1 MSSDARLRK
10 ADLRYLH
17 DETALNGSEIMQ
29 AFFYPLYSPI
39 AAALVAAAL
48 LFGPA
53 SAQSQEL
60 DPGTLDVAGIK
71 LGMTPDQ
78 AIDALKGFDS
88 TLAVTKKYLFG
99 RGLSYGV
106 DGVSLDAISEPDKR
120 TAYLDGLAA
129 AKGAP
134 KTVCDKNMTWCHQEY
149 PEDEETIKVWFS
161 RLPGHELVIA
171 VQRYKVFHKNP
182 QPAILSLKAAIL
194 QKYPGSQVTYQRGQ
208 GLYYTIGWL
217 FDSKKRILTSATAK
231 GKHLEETGALPRTVH
246 PDDGIGLNVVFVSN
260 NQNNQ
265 IAESVSQ
272 TLYDANGLFKSSEQ
286 SKSAYDALKAQAD
299 AKQLDQSVKGAG
311 QTKF

>member
-29 AFFYPLYSPI
+29 AFFYPLYSPT

-106 DGVSLDAISEPDKR
+106 DGVGLDAISEPDKR

-161 RLPGHELVIA
+161 RLPGHEQVIA
-171 VQRYKVFHKNP
+171 VQRYKVFHKKPTARDPVPESGDSSKIPGEPGNLPARAGSLLHHRLVVRFQKTNP
-182 QPAILSLKAAIL
+182 HKCH
-194 QKYPGSQVTYQRGQ
+194 GQR
-208 GLYYTIGWL
+208 
-217 FDSKKRILTSATAK
+217 
-231 GKHLEETGALPRTVH
+231 
-246 PDDGIGLNVVFVSN
+246 
-260 NQNNQ
+260 
-265 IAESVSQ
+265 Q
-272 TLYDANGLFKSSEQ
+272 TP
-286 SKSAYDALKAQAD
+286 
-299 AKQLDQSVKGAG
+299 
-311 QTKF
+311 